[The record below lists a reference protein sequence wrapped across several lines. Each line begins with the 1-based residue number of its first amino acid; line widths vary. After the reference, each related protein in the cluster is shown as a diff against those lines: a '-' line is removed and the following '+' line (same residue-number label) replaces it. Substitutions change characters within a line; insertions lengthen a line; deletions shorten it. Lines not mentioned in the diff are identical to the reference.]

1 MNLARSL
8 QCIGLLMVSKRIGVF
23 AFVVCVSVYPMVSQA
38 ESLFDES
45 SYRALSSDA
54 KAHALGDVLTVQI
67 VENSSATESADT
79 ATHRNSDYNLSAGK
93 VTEPNSKGGGLQ
105 VGSDFDGGGKTLRSG
120 RLIAQITVVVKAM
133 TPAGDLLVAGDQLLT
148 INGED
153 QKIHLEGR
161 VRPADVSTAN
171 TVPSTRLADAR
182 ITYVGIGDLADRT
195 RPSWWARL
203 LNWFGL

>member
-1 MNLARSL
+1 
-8 QCIGLLMVSKRIGVF
+8 MVFKRIGLV
-23 AFVVCVSVYPMVSQA
+23 AFVCCMSMYAVASQA
-38 ESLFDES
+38 ESLFDEG

-54 KAHALGDVLTVQI
+54 KARAIGDVLTVQI

-120 RLIAQITVVVKAM
+120 RLIAQITVVVKSM

>member
-1 MNLARSL
+1 
-8 QCIGLLMVSKRIGVF
+8 MVALGCALGRPTVR
-23 AFVVCVSVYPMVSQA
+23 A
-38 ESLFDES
+38 ESLFDGN
-45 SYRALSSDA
+45 SYRALASDA
-54 KAHALGDVLTVQI
+54 KAHAVGDALTILI
-67 VENSSATESADT
+67 VENSSATSSADT
-79 ATHRNSDYNLSAGK
+79 STHRKSDYDLSAGK

-120 RLIAQITVVVKAM
+120 RLIAQITVIVKSLD
-133 TPAGDLLVAGDQLLT
+133 PSGDMLVTGDQLLR

-161 VRPADVSTAN
+161 VRPIDVSPAN
-171 TVPSTRLADAR
+171 TVPSTRLADAH

-195 RPSWWARL
+195 RPGWWARV